1 MPGYVPYKGI
11 FDAIVRI
18 ISEEGIKTMYSGL
31 LPSLFLT
38 SHAAIQFVIYEKIK
52 QMDKKHDISGVS
64 IFRVFYAE
72 LQDWALRRSHFQVL
86 CIDGDL
92 PSASVPIANAA
103 AQCEIIISELHRLH
117 GEGVE
122 VGKEQAD
129 VV

>member
-1 MPGYVPYKGI
+1 MRRSNKWIKNTIFLEYV
-11 FDAIVRI
+11 F
-18 ISEEGIKTMYSGL
+18 
-31 LPSLFLT
+31 
-38 SHAAIQFVIYEKIK
+38 
-52 QMDKKHDISGVS
+52 
-64 IFRVFYAE
+64 FRVFYAE

-103 AQCEIIISELHRLH
+103 AQCEIIISELRGLH